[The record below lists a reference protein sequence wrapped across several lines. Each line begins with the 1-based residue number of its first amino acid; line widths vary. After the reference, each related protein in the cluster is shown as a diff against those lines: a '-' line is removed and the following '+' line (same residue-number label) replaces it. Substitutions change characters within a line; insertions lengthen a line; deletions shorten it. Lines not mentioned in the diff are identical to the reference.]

1 MENEKKFLLRLP
13 ASTIENLKKVN
24 KYNLSLNKQ
33 INIIIFNYLRRVLKL
48 NTQEADKLKN
58 DMGTKKNAL
67 ESEIISDEEL
77 EELMGDL

>member
-48 NTQEADKLKN
+48 NDQEADRLKN

-67 ESEIISDEEL
+67 ESETISDEEL

>member
-48 NTQEADKLKN
+48 NAQEVDKLKN
-58 DMGTKKNAL
+58 DMGTKNNIL
-67 ESEIISDEEL
+67 ESETISDEEL

>member
-48 NTQEADKLKN
+48 NDQEADKLKN

-67 ESEIISDEEL
+67 ESETISDEEL